1 MKKILFFAAFT
12 WGCLFGANT
21 SSAQER
27 YIDEVFTS
35 VKVTSNIQY
44 GSNTDRFGNPVNLMM
59 DVYQPEGDTDTN
71 RVLVVIA
78 HEGSFLAGSKTDN
91 ECVNFA
97 NLMAKRGYV
106 VASIDYRTG
115 WTPGFSAEENAKEIV
130 PALWRAMQDGKAAVR
145 FFRKDVQENSNSYK
159 IDANRIVSGGF
170 GAGAYIFIQNEYFD
184 LPEEFS
190 IPKVS
195 DSDGKPLIDTMALGG
210 FEGNSGN
217 PGYSWRTVALV
228 NYAGAVGDTTFYVK
242 QKNGLF
248 PPTITCQG
256 DQDQTTPFGTAVVF
270 AGGQFPVLEVSGG
283 YEMAR
288 EQWDYNVRP
297 FENID
302 SDGFPKKMINDP
314 NGPRYA
320 PMELYKKGTYTFLN
334 QGYQPWAYDA
344 GASAAVIAKANLYMD
359 TLVRYTTPRL
369 ANFLF
374 KPSLPQADFGFSND
388 STTVNF
394 FDQTAFD
401 PISWAWDF
409 GDDKGTST
417 EQNPSYTYDSLGSY
431 QVTLIATN
439 ASGSDTTS
447 KTVDVVY
454 VGVRDKVSPIGIG
467 LYPNPA
473 ENYVMVE
480 VSKLN
485 GKSFDIQIMDI
496 TGRTVKSMNNLQ
508 NSVQRI
514 ERDNLSNGIYFIQVI
529 SDGNRA
535 TRKVTFK

>member
-1 MKKILFFAAFT
+1 MKKILFFVT
-12 WGCLFGANT
+12 LVWGTLVGANN
-21 SSAQER
+21 SLAQER
-27 YIDEVFTS
+27 YVDEVFTS
-35 VKVTSNIQY
+35 VKVTSGIQY
-44 GSNTDRFGNPVNLMM
+44 GSNNDRFGNPTNLMM
-59 DVYQPEGDTDTN
+59 DVYQPEGDTESN
-71 RVLVVIA
+71 RVLIVIA
-78 HEGSFLAGSKTDN
+78 HEGSFLGGSKTDV
-91 ECVNFA
+91 ECVNYA
-97 NLMAKRGYV
+97 NLMAKRGYI
-106 VASIDYRTG
+106 VASIDYRLG

-145 FFRKDVQENSNSYK
+145 YFSKDFQENDNSFK
-159 IDANRIVSGGF
+159 IDPNRIVSGGF
-170 GAGAYIFIQNEYFD
+170 GAGSYIFIQNEFFD
-184 LPEEFS
+184 LPVEFS

-195 DSDGKPLIDTMALGG
+195 DSDGKSLIDTVALGG

-217 PGYSWRTVALV
+217 PGYNWRTVALV
-228 NYAGAVGDTTFYVK
+228 NYAGAVGDTAFYER

-256 DQDQTTPFGTAVVF
+256 DLDQTTPFGTAVVF

-302 SDGFPKKMINDP
+302 GDGFPKKMINDP

-320 PMELYKKGTYTFLN
+320 PMELYKKGTYTFVG
-334 QGYQPWAYDA
+334 QGYQPWAYDV
-344 GASAAVIAKANLYMD
+344 GASAAAIQKADKYMD
-359 TLVRYTTPRL
+359 SLVRYTSPRL

-374 KPSLPQADFGFSND
+374 KARAPQADFGFTND

-401 PISWAWDF
+401 PTSWAWDF
-409 GDDKGTST
+409 GDDKGIST
-417 EQNPSYTYDSLGSY
+417 EQNPTYIFDSLGSY

-439 ASGSDTTS
+439 ASGSDTVS

-454 VGVRDKVSPIGIG
+454 VGINNRVSEIGIG

-480 VSKLN
+480 VSKL
-485 GKSFDIQIMDI
+485 K
-496 TGRTVKSMNNLQ
+496 
-508 NSVQRI
+508 
-514 ERDNLSNGIYFIQVI
+514 
-529 SDGNRA
+529 
-535 TRKVTFK
+535 